1 MAGTLSSEIVLAEDG
16 AARLDEGHECV
27 KCAPAQ
33 LDRPAV
39 GQQLALEADDLEPA
53 VFDGCLT
60 FGQPGHGHPI
70 VHGRPSGLSL
80 RTFQNESVFSK
91 DSRGASLEA
100 RPHLSVAAIRSLRA
114 QARSSGRS
122 MSSQGATTA

>member
-39 GQQLALEADDLEPA
+39 GQQLALEADDLGPA

-70 VHGRPSGLSL
+70 VHGGPSGLFL
-80 RTFQNESVFSK
+80 RYFQYESVFIT
-91 DSRGASLEA
+91 DSLDTSLVA
-100 RPHLSVAAIRSLRA
+100 RPQYI
-114 QARSSGRS
+114 
-122 MSSQGATTA
+122 